1 MIEET
6 EAASKEIQESMNRLV
21 MEAKTEESEKTS
33 EL

>member
-6 EAASKEIQESMNRLV
+6 EAASKEIQESMNRLAMAV
-21 MEAKTEESEKTS
+21 KTEESEKTS